1 MSFRNFL
8 LDQRVTRVLD
18 RNQLCKNGLVE
29 LIADVTE
36 GTT

>member
-1 MSFRNFL
+1 MSFRNFF

-29 LIADVTE
+29 LIVDVTE
-36 GTT
+36 GAT